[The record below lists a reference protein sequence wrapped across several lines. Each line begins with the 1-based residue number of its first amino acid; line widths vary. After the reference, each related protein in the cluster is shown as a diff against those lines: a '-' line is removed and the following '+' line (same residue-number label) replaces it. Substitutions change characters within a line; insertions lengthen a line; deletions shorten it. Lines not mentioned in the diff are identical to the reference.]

1 MSLVDR
7 ANRCG
12 IINEEDFNRE
22 DVAQDERDNYREAS
36 SMVSII
42 FEQIKGIV
50 HDTWAM
56 HIEEEERVRQARFNR
71 SRIVFGLTEQDVVQ
85 LGPRPPIELGS
96 QGTTTGNMYD
106 NDNNVGALKQ
116 HQGEDQRG
124 RQEPMDQVQQQMM
137 LLTGMMS
144 HMKQEAERSARR
156 DELSLE
162 MAKRK
167 EERES
172 KQEANKLNFTN
183 MAAKVPP
190 FMRPLP
196 AKQFFGGRSIS
207 EVTTAELRKYIEQIA
222 SFVETVDHE
231 AGQLNKLIKTVSRFT
246 YRPASRGSENDGVES
261 MVSTATEN
269 YKNSQACH
277 TKVGPHLTEY
287 GDLPAQVQKLDEGM
301 FVFIVSLFDP
311 LGVELAQYRSRTK
324 EHPEL
329 MLYSELMLYLFHTKA
344 GSPIHMWSTQQ
355 DEILEVEKKVPW
367 DIRNTSMAAMR
378 EGFGALLD
386 ELETNCLEPW
396 QVAVVK
402 LHTHAVRTGCK
413 DTVQALEQNVLNF
426 LASTQDGP
434 EVRVPNVCEWTHR
447 VMDGIEANKE
457 YFDARMSTR
466 KSVTRVSTTSS
477 PDTQKQT
484 QAISKQVEPPK
495 RVQAFDQGG
504 NNMAT
509 GTCLKCKSE
518 FMGPARDRGDITT
531 TWHKYCPACH
541 QPRHRGTNSPRNV
554 HQVEEVNLEDEEDID
569 GPADVF

>member
-1 MSLVDR
+1 MRTTDSREKVLSALNSEETRRLFEERVKF
-7 ANRCG
+7 N
-12 IINEEDFNRE
+12 IIHEEDFNRE

-106 NDNNVGALKQ
+106 NDNNAGALKQ
-116 HQGEDQRG
+116 GALKGEDLIE
-124 RQEPMDQVQQQMM
+124 RQEPMNQVQQQMM

-222 SFVETVDHE
+222 SFVETVDHD
-231 AGQLNKLIKTVSRFT
+231 AGKLNKLIKAVSRYT

-301 FVFIVSLFDP
+301 S
-311 LGVELAQYRSRTK
+311 A
-324 EHPEL
+324 
-329 MLYSELMLYLFHTKA
+329 
-344 GSPIHMWSTQQ
+344 
-355 DEILEVEKKVPW
+355 
-367 DIRNTSMAAMR
+367 
-378 EGFGALLD
+378 FGPA
-386 ELETNCLEPW
+386 
-396 QVAVVK
+396 
-402 LHTHAVRTGCK
+402 
-413 DTVQALEQNVLNF
+413 
-426 LASTQDGP
+426 
-434 EVRVPNVCEWTHR
+434 VPNTPSVSPPR
-447 VMDGIEANKE
+447 MP
-457 YFDARMSTR
+457 ARLTWKCFLIFS
-466 KSVTRVSTTSS
+466 KHFS
-477 PDTQKQT
+477 PQS
-484 QAISKQVEPPK
+484 ISK
-495 RVQAFDQGG
+495 
-504 NNMAT
+504 
-509 GTCLKCKSE
+509 S
-518 FMGPARDRGDITT
+518 
-531 TWHKYCPACH
+531 
-541 QPRHRGTNSPRNV
+541 RHMYVS
-554 HQVEEVNLEDEEDID
+554 
-569 GPADVF
+569 